1 MKKIAGRICTR
12 RPSTSAGRHQPR
24 QLVDDSCPA
33 HQRAMSAFASLRK
46 ASVFARRCG
55 CYARTYALAGTGAE
69 DWAPPRSRAIS
80 ARACSTSGVL
90 RPPARASSCTRSR
103 AARRT
108 CFSRRRLMFVAA
120 RADGRLPVLAVT
132 DERVVLGLGDR
143 AVLDLGHEDVVHELA
158 LAPAR
163 PADGHVEHHERGNSR
178 RDDDQDTEVPE
189 GPVRGAGVRPARAR
203 QGRCWL
209 PWSTFKSFR
218 IPVPRPS
225 LRERRRSANFC
236 SHELAPRRVPR

>member
-1 MKKIAGRICTR
+1 MLDLGRAA
-12 RPSTSAGRHQPR
+12 SAGSGELLHEVTGGAQDVLLPA
-24 QLVDDSCPA
+24 PA
-33 HQRAMSAFASLRK
+33 H
-46 ASVFARRCG
+46 V
-55 CYARTYALAGTGAE
+55 
-69 DWAPPRSRAIS
+69 
-80 ARACSTSGVL
+80 
-90 RPPARASSCTRSR
+90 
-103 AARRT
+103 
-108 CFSRRRLMFVAA
+108 VAA